1 MCWYFYLRFERIIHH
16 VLQYDMCT
24 YVGLPL
30 AELDL
35 VSDELYDIISNPQTP
50 MAFAI
55 TCTEKNPR
63 KYSYYSILP

>member
-1 MCWYFYLRFERIIHH
+1 
-16 VLQYDMCT
+16 MCT

-63 KYSYYSILP
+63 KYSYYSIFP